1 VYAFDLR
8 LRLSPSLGYIML
20 VKLKPGKEKNVVW
33 KHPWVF
39 SGAISKAPDQ
49 FTPEVRLESAKG
61 EYLGTGYYNPKSQ
74 IAIRILSFKDRRL
87 DRDFFFETLSRSFAR
102 RSSLLTASNT
112 ACRLVASEADE
123 LPGLIIDQYG
133 RVLVMQ
139 FLTAGMEY
147 YRQIILD
154 LVVEILKPETVWDR
168 SDEAVREKE
177 GLTQVSGLLYGKDPE
192 SEIEILENGYKI
204 LVNIKT
210 GHKTGFYLDQRQSRA
225 QIMDLAKGKR
235 VLNCFSYTGGYSVAA
250 LKGGASEVVSVEVS
264 SQAIELLEKNL
275 LLNELQK
282 GHKSVKLDVFEYL
295 RKAKEDGEQFD
306 LIILDPPKFVS
317 SKHDL
322 DRAARGYKDINR
334 LAFHLLSPGGTLA
347 TFSCSG
353 HMDDLLFQKIVFSA
367 ALEAGCNG
375 QIVGKF
381 MQAADHPI
389 LLTFPE
395 SSYLKG
401 LQIKK
406 I

>member
-1 VYAFDLR
+1 
-8 LRLSPSLGYIML
+8 ML
-20 VKLKPGKEKNVVW
+20 VKLKPGKEKNAVW
-33 KHPWVF
+33 KHPWIF
-39 SGAISKAPDQ
+39 SGAILKAPDG
-49 FTPEVRLESAKG
+49 FCPEVRIESAKG
-61 EYLGTGYYNPKSQ
+61 DFLGMGYYNPKSQ
-74 IAIRILSFKDRRL
+74 IALRILSFQDQKL
-87 DRDFFFETLSRSFAR
+87 DRDFFYGALSRSFSR
-102 RSSLLTASNT
+102 RQHILTPTNT

-133 RVLVMQ
+133 SVIVLQ
-139 FLTAGMEY
+139 FLTAGIEY
-147 YRQIILD
+147 YRNIIVD
-154 LVVEILKPETVWDR
+154 LVVEMLKPETVWDR

-177 GLTQVSGLLYGKDPE
+177 GLKQTSGLLFGKNLT
-192 SEIEILENGYKI
+192 SETLIVENGYKL
-204 LVNIKT
+204 LVNIPS

-225 QIMDLAKGKR
+225 EIMRLAKGKR

-250 LKGGASEVVSVEVS
+250 LLGGALEVVSVEVS
-264 SQAIELLEKNL
+264 SQALEVLEKNL
-275 LLNELQK
+275 EANQITQGNL
-282 GHKSVKLDVFEYL
+282 SMKLDVFEYL
-295 RKAKEDGEQFD
+295 RKAKEDGQKFD

-317 SKHDL
+317 SKSDL

-334 LAFHLLSPGGTLA
+334 LAFHLLNPEGILA

-353 HMDDLLFQKIVFSA
+353 HMDDLLFQKIIFSA

-381 MQAADHPI
+381 LQAEDHPI

-401 LQIKK
+401 LQVRK

>member
-1 VYAFDLR
+1 
-8 LRLSPSLGYIML
+8 ML
-20 VKLKPGKEKNVVW
+20 VKLKPGKEKNVIW

-49 FTPEVRLESAKG
+49 FNPEVRIKSAKG

-74 IAIRILSFKDRRL
+74 IAIRILSFKDRKL

-102 RSSLLTASNT
+102 RATLLTTSNS

-123 LPGLIIDQYG
+123 LPGLIVDQYG
-133 RVLVMQ
+133 QVVVLQ

-154 LVVEILKPETVWDR
+154 LVVQILKPVTVWDR

-177 GLTQVSGLLYGKDPE
+177 GLSQTSGLLYGKNLD
-192 SEIEILENGYKI
+192 SEIEIFENGYKL
-204 LVNIKT
+204 LVNVKT

-225 QIMDLAKGKR
+225 QIMSLAKGKR

-250 LKGGASEVVSVEVS
+250 LIGGASEVVSVEVS
-264 SQAIELLEKNL
+264 GPALEILERNLELNQLK
-275 LLNELQK
+275 Q
-282 GHKSVKLDVFEYL
+282 GHRSIKVDVFEYL

-334 LAFHLLSPGGTLA
+334 LAFHLLRPEGTLA

-353 HMDDLLFQKIVFSA
+353 HMDDLLFQKIIFSA
-367 ALEAGCNG
+367 VLEAGCNG

-381 MQAADHPI
+381 MQASDHPI

>member
-1 VYAFDLR
+1 
-8 LRLSPSLGYIML
+8 ML
-20 VKLKPGKEKNVVW
+20 VKLKPGKEKNAVW
-33 KHPWVF
+33 KHPWIF
-39 SGAISKAPDQ
+39 SGAISKAPDR
-49 FTPEVRLESAKG
+49 FCPEVRIESAKG
-61 EYLGTGYYNPKSQ
+61 DFLGIGYYNPKSQ
-74 IAIRILSFKDRRL
+74 IALRVLSFKDQKL
-87 DRDFFFETLSRSFAR
+87 DRDFFSEALSRSFDR
-102 RSSLLTASNT
+102 RQHLLTSTNT

-123 LPGLIIDQYG
+123 LPGLIIDQYD
-133 RVLVMQ
+133 RVVVLQ
-139 FLTAGMEY
+139 FLTAGMEF
-147 YRQIILD
+147 YRNIILD

-177 GLTQVSGLLYGKDPE
+177 GLEQKTGLLFGKDLI
-192 SEIEILENGYKI
+192 SDTVIMENGYKL
-204 LVNIKT
+204 LVNIAS

-225 QIMDLAKGKR
+225 EIKGLAKGKR

-250 LKGGASEVVSVEVS
+250 LLGGALEVVSVEVS
-264 SQAIELLEKNL
+264 SQALEVLERNL
-275 LLNELQK
+275 EANAISG
-282 GHKSVKLDVFEYL
+282 GHQSMKLDVFEYL
-295 RKAKEDGEQFD
+295 RKAKEEGQTFD
-306 LIILDPPKFVS
+306 LIILDPPKFVN
-317 SKHDL
+317 SKSDL

-334 LAFHLLSPGGTLA
+334 LAFHLLNQGGILA

-353 HMDDLLFQKIVFSA
+353 HMDDLLFQKIIFSA

-381 MQAADHPI
+381 MQAEDHPI